1 MALILSLA
9 SAASSRVLTILPGEP
24 MTTESI
30 DGQARLDALMNMDY
44 EHMATRAERGELR
57 VTPGTVRQGK
67 AAAASGR
74 AMLEAAG
81 YDVDAL
87 EERLAKGGRPRL
99 DGQPTGV
106 GERSPRLNVSI
117 PADLNAQVTERANA
131 TGATRSDI
139 VRDALTAYLAS

>member
-1 MALILSLA
+1 MTLSTDT
-9 SAASSRVLTILPGEP
+9 SAYV
-24 MTTESI
+24 
-30 DGQARLDALMNMDY
+30 DRLLNS
-44 EHMATRAERGELR
+44 
-57 VTPGTVRQGK
+57 TPSGTLEGA

-87 EERLAKGGRPRL
+87 EERLSKGGRPRL

-106 GERSPRLNVSI
+106 GARSPRLNVSI

-139 VRDALTAYLAS
+139 VRDALAAYLAS

>member
-1 MALILSLA
+1 
-9 SAASSRVLTILPGEP
+9 
-24 MTTESI
+24 MTTERPDI
-30 DGQARLDALMNMDY
+30 EAHPDAL
-44 EHMATRAERGELR
+44 LS
-57 VTPGTVRQGK
+57 TPPSRILKGA

-81 YDVDAL
+81 YDIAAL

-139 VRDALTAYLAS
+139 VRDALAAYLAR